1 MLGSVNAVERRDT
14 RGFPLADYA
23 EVFTTPAAKNVS
35 SSQLQV
41 DNFSLLFVMKDV
53 IGTL

>member
-35 SSQLQV
+35 SSQLQP
-41 DNFSLLFVMKDV
+41 S
-53 IGTL
+53 